1 MRAPPGPRCFSP
13 RRSRLLL
20 PAHRPEMSDKSVC
33 VAMTQAMLILQYLD
47 HAHMRLVSVR
57 SQDLEPM
64 RDGVTILLFD

>member
-1 MRAPPGPRCFSP
+1 
-13 RRSRLLL
+13 
-20 PAHRPEMSDKSVC
+20 MSDKCVC
-33 VAMTQAMLILQYLD
+33 VAMTLAMLILQYLD